1 MLVRPQC
8 CLHYKK
14 VVVSGQEH
22 GHGAI
27 ILFEVSSSGIVRK
40 RRLDD
45 CSGIRAGDQGFEGVE
60 SP

>member
-1 MLVRPQC
+1 M
-8 CLHYKK
+8 
-14 VVVSGQEH
+14 VVSGQEH